1 MIYTYIQQSVMA
13 IKSCHILVPG
23 QVSLFNYCIFNPLS
37 DTFFIPSWYLFWGLS
52 WQRNQMYDFPA
63 SFLQFRWSN
72 KLPFDFISWHNP
84 LVEFYGNA
92 RLVDAICYQ
101 VLSQKLKC
109 LICVIL
115 HQTQFLQVLPTHNIM
130 SHTLKGLSSRTQYE
144 SFTLK
149 NYHHYHQVLKKWG
162 SCFTRDV
169 IW

>member
-13 IKSCHILVPG
+13 IKSCHIIVPG

-84 LVEFYGNA
+84 LNEFYGNDS
-92 RLVDAICYQ
+92 LVDAICCP
-101 VLSQKLKC
+101 VPSQKLKC

-115 HQTQFLQVLPTHNIM
+115 HQTHFLQVLPTHNIM

-149 NYHHYHQVLKKWG
+149 NHQLLKRWG